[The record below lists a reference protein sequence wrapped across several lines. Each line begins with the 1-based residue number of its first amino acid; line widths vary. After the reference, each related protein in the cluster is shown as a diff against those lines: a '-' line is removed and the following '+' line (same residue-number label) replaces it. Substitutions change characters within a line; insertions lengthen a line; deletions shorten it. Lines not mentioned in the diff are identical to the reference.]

1 MNMKDVENIEM
12 KINVPSNMTPET
24 AQQCFILGLRTLTY
38 MYNQGVVVS
47 YLDEFKNER
56 NIKSLALRNEDA
68 ASVIKFVDFL
78 QNMNETNF
86 DKKIKTLEE
95 KGNEIIKENYLLK
108 SEKYCTDKNNG

>member
-1 MNMKDVENIEM
+1 MKDVENIEM

-78 QNMNETNF
+78 QFVIYNKYVCILLLFDFNTNF
-86 DKKIKTLEE
+86 EKIQNFPK
-95 KGNEIIKENYLLK
+95 I
-108 SEKYCTDKNNG
+108 